1 MSDRWVVTNIRD
13 FMEKATRCGMVF
25 KAVGNPKGS
34 IIIFYDMYCPGCALM
49 ETDLGDYF
57 KELRNKGI
65 DIIYVDFP
73 VHKVDMLHAK
83 ARVIY
88 KRNPDDFLKLID
100 SVYGDMINKGNLV
113 KDFDVNDA
121 EAKLE
126 LENVKNCKLAAQS
139 IGVKGTP
146 TVVIAKYG
154 RETATAVFGYLGPQ
168 EIMDLVTRELF

>member
-1 MSDRWVVTNIRD
+1 
-13 FMEKATRCGMVF
+13 
-25 KAVGNPKGS
+25 
-34 IIIFYDMYCPGCALM
+34 M

-57 KELRNKGI
+57 KELRNKGGI

-146 TVVIAKYG
+146 
-154 RETATAVFGYLGPQ
+154 PPSS
-168 EIMDLVTRELF
+168 